1 MDYINIPISKIG
13 RVVTGKTP
21 STAMLE
27 YYDGDIMFITPSELH
42 TDFIVKKSEKTITTA
57 GFNSIKNNT
66 IRGTSVMVGCIGWD
80 MGNVAVCTETC
91 ATNQQI
97 NSITDI
103 RSEYNP
109 LYIYYWLKTKKDYLF
124 SLASVTR
131 TPILSKSTFEE
142 IFVPMPQKDKQDAIT
157 HILSTVDKKIMSNNA
172 VNDNLAQMINLI
184 YEQWFYRFEFPN
196 VHNLPYSQSNGE
208 MIWNEKFKRYIPQGW
223 KVQSMLSND
232 LFSVVSSGIE
242 RFASKKYYATA
253 DIIGSDIGEGNDI
266 DYETRESRANMQP
279 VLNSVWFAKM
289 KNSVKHLFLNKEMLP
304 FIESSILSTGFYGL
318 KCSELSFEYIAS
330 VVSAPI
336 FESTKDRLSHG
347 ATQQGIGDDDMA
359 NIALLIPDNATLTKF
374 HEATKGLY
382 SQISNNILENKRLI
396 AIRNFLLPLL
406 MNGQATISE

>member
-172 VNDNLAQMINLI
+172 VNDNLAQVVKCCFDFMFATKEPNGILKDILRESPKSTIQVNKSDGISGEYPFFTSGEAINEWQKPLVNGMNCYI
-184 YEQWFYRFEFPN
+184 STGGNATIKGYYGEAAYSTDTWCVHGKGAYSFYLYCYLNSIIRSINNSFFAGSGLKHLQKDSLLL
-196 VHNLPYSQSNGE
+196 VKL
-208 MIWNEKFKRYIPQGW
+208 YIPTETELA
-223 KVQSMLSND
+223 KFNSIAKPAMETMAK
-232 LFSVVSSGIE
+232 LFL
-242 RFASKKYYATA
+242 
-253 DIIGSDIGEGNDI
+253 
-266 DYETRESRANMQP
+266 ETR
-279 VLNSVWFAKM
+279 K
-289 KNSVKHLFLNKEMLP
+289 
-304 FIESSILSTGFYGL
+304 L
-318 KCSELSFEYIAS
+318 K
-330 VVSAPI
+330 
-336 FESTKDRLSHG
+336 
-347 ATQQGIGDDDMA
+347 QQRD
-359 NIALLIPDNATLTKF
+359 
-374 HEATKGLY
+374 
-382 SQISNNILENKRLI
+382 
-396 AIRNFLLPLL
+396 FLLPLL
-406 MNGQATISE
+406 MNGQAAISE